1 MSYGTSSPYYTT
13 GIVSNQFLDIM
24 VNRPLEK
31 NPDDIYWA
39 ITPTYH
45 LRPDM
50 LAFDLYNDSKLWWVF
65 AQRNPNT
72 LKDPMFDFVVG
83 TEIYLP
89 TSSTLSQTYGI

>member
-1 MSYGTSSPYYTT
+1 MTYGTASPYYTT
-13 GIVSNQFLDIM
+13 GVVSNQFLDIM

-31 NPDDIYWA
+31 NPDDIHWT

-50 LAFDLYNDSKLWWVF
+50 LAFDLYSDSKLWWVF

-89 TSSTLSQTYGI
+89 TRTTLSQTYGI